1 MPEPEHSALD
11 PTNTRSAELLEQ
23 ILETTTDAVIST
35 DESGMIEVFNRGA
48 EAIFGCDAAEMIGA
62 DIDVLL
68 PPRFRAAHREYV
80 RRFAAG
86 EESARMMGE
95 RGRITGRRKSGDEF
109 PAEASISKSHHRGRT
124 LLTVILRD
132 VSNRI
137 EAEAKVRASLAEK
150 EVLLEEIHHR
160 VKNNL
165 QVVSSLLNL
174 QARGAAS
181 EDVRQVFRECRHRV
195 QSMALVHEQLY
206 RSKNLSSVA
215 FSEYVSQLAD
225 ALFRAYQVDPE
236 QVELELRVE
245 DVQMPLDAAAPCGL
259 ILNELISNA
268 LKHAFPDGRR
278 GKVEIVVRER
288 ADGSVRMSVADDGV
302 GVPEGV
308 GFWNTPSLGW
318 KLVRTLVRQIDGEVE
333 LKGPPGAR
341 VTVRFSPEAAAG
353 KGERG

>member
-1 MPEPEHSALD
+1 MSASQHSKPQDAAARSGALL
-11 PTNTRSAELLEQ
+11 SQ
-23 ILETTTDAVIST
+23 ILQTTPDAVISV
-35 DESGMIEVFNRGA
+35 DEDGKIELFNHGA
-48 EAIFGCDAAEMIGA
+48 ELTFGYDAGEVIGRN
-62 DIDVLL
+62 IEVLL
-68 PPRFRAAHREYV
+68 PPRFRADHRKHLA
-80 RRFAAG
+80 RFASSDQ
-86 EESARMMGE
+86 SARMMGE
-95 RGRITGRRKSGDEF
+95 RGRVTGRRSDGSEF
-109 PAEASISKSHHRGRT
+109 PAEASISKARLDDRL
-124 LLTVILRD
+124 LLTMILRD
-132 VSNRI
+132 VTGRI
-137 EAEAKVRASLAEK
+137 EAEERVRASLAEK

-174 QARGAAS
+174 QARNAAS
-181 EDVRQVFRECRHRV
+181 ADVRKVFQESRHRV

-206 RSKNLSSVA
+206 RSKNLASVA
-215 FSEYVSQLAD
+215 FNEYVTQLAD
-225 ALFRAYQVDPE
+225 ALFRAYRVDAE
-236 QVELELRVE
+236 RVE
-245 DVQMPLDAAAPCGL
+245 MEVRVEEVMVPLEAAAPCGL

-268 LKHAFPDGRR
+268 FKHAFPDDRS

-341 VTVRFSPEAAAG
+341 VTVRFSPEAAAQ
-353 KGERG
+353 KGSVE